1 MSYTELQDLL
11 DGLDDPDPSVRL
23 VTILQAADLAQD
35 HSIVFARAAADPD
48 ASVRLEAVRA
58 LEGESAAPA
67 VNALVD
73 RLDDEDEDV
82 AEAAA
87 TSLAEILDPIAAPVL
102 LARLSARW
110 VLPTMTA

>member
-11 DGLDDPDPSVRL
+11 DGLDDPDPS
-23 VTILQAADLAQD
+23 
-35 HSIVFARAAADPD
+35 ADPD

-102 LARLSARW
+102 LARLDGTQGITRAAILAGLRK
-110 VLPTMTA
+110 LRFPPALTPAIT